1 MGATTAGDDDENDAQ
16 GLAQDTA
23 VFATSSFVDCQ
34 VQVKSSQ
41 DKSLD
46 LTC

>member
-23 VFATSSFVDCQ
+23 VFAKARLLNVKF
-34 VQVKSSQ
+34 KSSQ
-41 DKSLD
+41 VKSLD